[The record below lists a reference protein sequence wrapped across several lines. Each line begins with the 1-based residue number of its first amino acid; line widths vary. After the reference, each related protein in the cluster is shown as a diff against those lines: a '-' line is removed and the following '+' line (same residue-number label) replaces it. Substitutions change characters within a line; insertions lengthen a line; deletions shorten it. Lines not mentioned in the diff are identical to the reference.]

1 MGEIVGSVAPATAR
15 TLIRAVRSTWE
26 EWSGVKRAFQSERP
40 EMQAAFKDA
49 LTQKLPDGWSVSR
62 EARLHAERRF
72 SAWSLYDIGVLQG
85 SELVGLIELS
95 LGDTNV
101 AHALHNGELKL
112 LGRCDGAGVSSGK
125 AYRVE
130 RDLAE
135 ADVLSIKEQLTRVP
149 VRGLFFVNPG
159 PQQVLDKTG
168 HAIWWE
174 TKGSGFTGETRFR
187 SALMPSESEVTLR
200 QVLERLA
207 RDGLCC
213 WFYSLCGEE
222 SLEYLT
228 TESHVGG

>member
-1 MGEIVGSVAPATAR
+1 M
-15 TLIRAVRSTWE
+15 
-26 EWSGVKRAFQSERP
+26 
-40 EMQAAFKDA
+40 
-49 LTQKLPDGWSVSR
+49 
-62 EARLHAERRF
+62 
-72 SAWSLYDIGVLQG
+72 
-85 SELVGLIELS
+85 
-95 LGDTNV
+95 
-101 AHALHNGELKL
+101 
-112 LGRCDGAGVSSGK
+112 SSGK